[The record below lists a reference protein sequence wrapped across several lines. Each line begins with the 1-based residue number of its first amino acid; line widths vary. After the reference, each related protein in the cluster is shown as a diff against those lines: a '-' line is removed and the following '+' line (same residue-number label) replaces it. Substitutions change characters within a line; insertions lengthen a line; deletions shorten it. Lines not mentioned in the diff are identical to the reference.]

1 MLKAPSVALR
11 SILRITIPLL
21 PFRIV
26 PHVVG
31 HAREEH
37 RRFRLLLVLDAV
49 HQVET
54 VDVVFQL
61 RGQLI
66 FVLKKGTLLTECYA
80 GRTSVRLWK
89 SFELKNS
96 HRDASRSIS
105 KVSIEFTTSF
115 TSEST
120 CNKYLPP
127 VMVAPNSHDTCS
139 RRLVCSPFQSFL
151 GWYRI
156 LGTPDIPE

>member
-61 RGQLI
+61 RGQLV
-66 FVLKKGTLLTECYA
+66 FVLKKGHPPHRVLRGPYLSQVME
-80 GRTSVRLWK
+80 
-89 SFELKNS
+89 ELRVK
-96 HRDASRSIS
+96 
-105 KVSIEFTTSF
+105 E
-115 TSEST
+115 
-120 CNKYLPP
+120 LP
-127 VMVAPNSHDTCS
+127 
-139 RRLVCSPFQSFL
+139 
-151 GWYRI
+151 
-156 LGTPDIPE
+156 